1 MQPEQRSMTVIA
13 PVLRGREQ
21 SLKDLLSAIGRDI
34 EGKKGNTQLRLAQ
47 FFTIHFARWVVIP
60 PPDTQD
66 PDGPPS
72 QLVFGTDHDGP
83 DDTLIRAMAEGA
95 MDALDAIYS
104 HCDGW
109 PGPGDKGRVVEY
121 FLTRRIPYGAR
132 HIACRRR
139 TVGQLKEAVA
149 ARDRMEA
156 YIDASLKPARAGE
169 GQALDGPAA
178 ARELAGIREGAR
190 PVPAID
196 APPRSWPLPVMAAS
210 AACVVGGGLYLL
222 GRRSPLRGL
231 LGAAAL
237 AGLGKAFVDALHRH
251 EVAEWGVNGEKWT
264 ETTPP
269 TLDHLRE
276 LRVWEDHKVQN
287 QMTHVV
293 PVKPGRFRRV
303 TLNAVL
309 AAIEFF
315 ARFHWNQGELGGIPT
330 IHFARWMLI
339 DGGERLLFFSNFDG
353 SWENYLGDFIDR
365 ASVGLTGVWSNTV
378 EFPPTQNLVC
388 KGARQAEAF
397 KNWTRK
403 YQIETQVWYSAYP
416 DVSVVNQLDALE
428 LCQPPTRGGEVNLLG
443 AL

>member
-1 MQPEQRSMTVIA
+1 MQPEQRSMTIIV

-21 SLKDLLSAIGRDI
+21 ALKDLLTVIGGDI
-34 EGKKGNTQLRLAQ
+34 EGNTHIQ
-47 FFTIHFARWVVIP
+47 FAKFPAIHFARWAVIP

-66 PDGPPS
+66 PAGPPS

-83 DDTLIRAMAEGA
+83 DEVLVGA
-95 MDALDAIYS
+95 AVADAIDALDAIYS

-121 FLTRRIPYGAR
+121 FLARRIPYGAR

-139 TVGQLKEAVA
+139 TVGQLKGAVEA
-149 ARDRMEA
+149 RGRMEA
-156 YIDASLKPARAGE
+156 YIDATIKPARAGQ
-169 GQALDGPAA
+169 GQALDGPDA
-178 ARELAGIREGAR
+178 ARRLVAIREGAR
-190 PVPAID
+190 PIPTIPD
-196 APPRSWPLPVMAAS
+196 PPLNWQLPVAVAG
-210 AACVVGGGLYLL
+210 AVGVVGGGLYLL
-222 GRRSPLRGL
+222 TRRSPVLGL
-231 LGAAAL
+231 LGAASL
-237 AGLGKAFVDALHRH
+237 VGLGKAFMDALHRH
-251 EVAEWGVNGEKWT
+251 EAADSQVWK

-269 TLDHLRE
+269 TLEHLRE

-287 QMTHVV
+287 QMTHIV
-293 PVKPGRFRRV
+293 PVKPGRFRRG
-303 TLNAVL
+303 TLRFVL
-309 AAIEFF
+309 AAIDFL
-315 ARFHWNQGELGGIPT
+315 ARFKWNQGDLGGIPT

-365 ASVGLTGVWSNTV
+365 ASAGLTGVWSNTV
-378 EFPPTQNLVC
+378 EFPPTHDLIQD
-388 KGARQAEAF
+388 GAQRAEAF

-416 DVSVVNQLDALE
+416 DVSVVNQLDALK
-428 LCQPPTRGGEVNLLG
+428 LCQAPARGTEKDLLG

>member
-21 SLKDLLSAIGRDI
+21 PLRDLLTVIGRDI
-34 EGKKGNTQLRLAQ
+34 EGKKGNTQIRLAQ
-47 FFTIHFARWVVIP
+47 FPTIHFARWVVIP

-66 PDGPPS
+66 PSGPPL
-72 QLVFGTDHDGP
+72 QLAFGTDHDGP
-83 DDTLIRAMAEGA
+83 DETLIRALAGSA
-95 MDALDAIYS
+95 MDALDAVYS

-109 PGPGDKGRVVEY
+109 PGPENKGRAVEY
-121 FLTRRIPYGAR
+121 LLERRIPYGAR

-139 TVGQLKEAVA
+139 TVQQLKDAVG

-156 YIDASLKPARAGE
+156 YIDTAVRPARAGQ
-169 GQALDGPAA
+169 GQALDGPDA
-178 ARELAGIREGAR
+178 AREIAAIRAGAR
-190 PVPAID
+190 PIPAIPG
-196 APPRSWPLPVMAAS
+196 PPPNWQLPVAA
-210 AACVVGGGLYLL
+210 AGAVGAVAGGLFLL
-222 GRRSPLRGL
+222 ARRSPIFGL
-231 LGAAAL
+231 FGAAAL
-237 AGLGKAFVDALHRH
+237 AGLGKAFEDALHRH
-251 EVAEWGVNGEKWT
+251 EDADRLAWE

-269 TLDHLRE
+269 TLEHLRE

-293 PVKPGRFRRV
+293 PVKPGRFRRT
-303 TLNAVL
+303 TLNVVL
-309 AAIEFF
+309 AAIDFL
-315 ARFHWNQGELGGIPT
+315 ARFHWNRGELGGIPT

-365 ASVGLTGVWSNTV
+365 ASAGLTGVWSNAV
-378 EFPPTQNLVC
+378 EFPPAHNLIHD
-388 KGARQAEAF
+388 GSQRAEAF

-416 DVSVVNQLDALE
+416 DVSVVNQLDALR
-428 LCQPPTRGGEVNLLG
+428 LCQTPARGTEKALLG

>member
-13 PVLRGREQ
+13 PVVRGREQ
-21 SLKDLLSAIGRDI
+21 SLKDLLTGIGSDI
-34 EGKKGNTQLRLAQ
+34 EGNTQIRFAKFPEL
-47 FFTIHFARWVVIP
+47 HFARWAVIP

-66 PDGPPS
+66 PSGPPS

-83 DDTLIRAMAEGA
+83 DEGLIGTAVAGA

-104 HCDGW
+104 HCEGW
-109 PGPGDKGRVVEY
+109 PGPGDKGKAVEY
-121 FLTRRIPYGAR
+121 FLQRRIPYGAR

-139 TVGQLKEAVA
+139 TVGQLKDAVA

-156 YIDASLKPARAGE
+156 YIDATVKPARAGQ
-169 GQALDGPAA
+169 GQAPDGPDA
-178 ARELAGIREGAR
+178 AREIAAIRAGGGPIPPIPGPPPNWQLPAAVVGA
-190 PVPAID
+190 VG
-196 APPRSWPLPVMAAS
+196 
-210 AACVVGGGLYLL
+210 VVGGGLYLL
-222 GRRSPLRGL
+222 ARRSPLLGL

-237 AGLGKAFVDALHRH
+237 AGLGKAAADTLHRH
-251 EVAEWGVNGEKWT
+251 EDADRKVWK

-269 TLDHLRE
+269 TLEHLRE

-293 PVKPGRFRRV
+293 PIKPGRFRR
-303 TLNAVL
+303 TALNVVL
-309 AAIEFF
+309 AAIDFL
-315 ARFHWNQGELGGIPT
+315 ARFHWNRGDLGGIPT

-365 ASVGLTGVWSNTV
+365 ASAGLTGVWSSTV
-378 EFPPTQNLVC
+378 EFPPTHNLIYD
-388 KGARQAEAF
+388 GAQRAEAF

-416 DVSVVNQLDALE
+416 DVSVANQLDALR
-428 LCQPPTRGGEVNLLG
+428 LCQAPARGAGAELLG
-443 AL
+443 TL

>member
-21 SLKDLLSAIGRDI
+21 PLKDILTVIGRDI
-34 EGKKGNTQLRLAQ
+34 EGKKGNTQVRLAQ
-47 FFTIHFARWVVIP
+47 FTTIHFARWVVIP

-66 PDGPPS
+66 PAGPPW
-72 QLVFGTDHDGP
+72 QLAFGTDHDGS
-83 DDTLIRAMAEGA
+83 DEALLSALADGA
-95 MDALDAIYS
+95 MDALDAVYA
-104 HCDGW
+104 HCEGW
-109 PGPGDKGRVVEY
+109 PGLENKAQALDYLLK
-121 FLTRRIPYGAR
+121 RRIPYGAR

-139 TVGQLKEAVA
+139 TVQQLKAAVQ

-156 YIDASLKPARAGE
+156 YIDKAVQPARVGQEQVDGSAAARRVAAIRAG
-169 GQALDGPAA
+169 ALPVPPIPGPPRNWQLPAA
-178 ARELAGIREGAR
+178 ATGVAGGI
-190 PVPAID
+190 
-196 APPRSWPLPVMAAS
+196 
-210 AACVVGGGLYLL
+210 GGGLYLL
-222 GRRSPLRGL
+222 ARRSPLLGL

-237 AGLGKAFVDALHRH
+237 VALGKAALDTLHRH
-251 EVAEWGVNGEKWT
+251 EDADRRAWE

-269 TLDHLRE
+269 MLEHLRE

-287 QMTHVV
+287 QMTHLV

-303 TLNAVL
+303 ALNVVL
-309 AAIEFF
+309 AAIDLL
-315 ARFHWNQGELGGIPT
+315 ARFHWNRGELGGIPT

-365 ASVGLTGVWSNTV
+365 ASAGLTGVWSNAV
-378 EFPPTQNLVC
+378 EFPPAHNLIQD
-388 KGARQAEAF
+388 GSQRAEAF

-416 DVSVVNQLDALE
+416 DVSVVNQLDALR
-428 LCQPPTRGGEVNLLG
+428 LCQTPTRGVEADLLG